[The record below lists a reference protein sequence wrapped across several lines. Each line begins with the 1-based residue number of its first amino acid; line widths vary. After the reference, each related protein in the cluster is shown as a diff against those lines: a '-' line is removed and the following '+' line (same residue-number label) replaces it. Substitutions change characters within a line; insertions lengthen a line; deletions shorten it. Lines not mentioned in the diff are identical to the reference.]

1 MQKEYQN
8 IVEFAKS
15 KGTTRPTVYKAIEDK
30 KITSERVAGRTLIV
44 LDSLSNEWIPMES
57 KKRTRKN
64 T

>member
-8 IVEFAKS
+8 IVEFAKA
-15 KGTTRPTVYKAIEDK
+15 KKTTRPTVYKAIEDK
-30 KITSERVAGRTLIV
+30 KLTSERVAGRTLIV
-44 LDSLSNEWIPMES
+44 VDNLANDWIPMES